1 MTKNKNKDKYKDAG
15 VNIDEGQKFIDD
27 IKNLTSALNTKYSLN
42 SIGGFSGYIEIPKN
56 VSNPVYA
63 LACDGVGTKMRVALR
78 LNDLS
83 TIGIDLV
90 AMCVNDLIVSGAK
103 PVAFLDYYGCA
114 TLDREKGQQILKGIL
129 EGCIQSDCD
138 LVGGETAEMPDH
150 YKGENF
156 DLVGFSMGVNDKETI
171 IDGSNIAEGNIILG
185 LPSSGFHSNGFSLIN
200 KIIDKS
206 APNELL
212 EKLLTPTKIYVK
224 EVMELLEHVEINGM
238 AHITGGGFEEN
249 LSRINNNFTM
259 NIDKTKWNMPQIFSE
274 IQSLGNI
281 EEDEMFKVFNCGIGY
296 VLILSKENAIKAK
309 EINQSLIEIGF
320 VTKASTKFEFI

>member
-103 PVAFLDYYGCA
+103 PVAFLDYYGCT

-129 EGCIQSDCD
+129 EGCLQSDCD

-206 APNELL
+206 TPNELL
-212 EKLLTPTKIYVK
+212 EKLKSNLH
-224 EVMELLEHVEINGM
+224 EVR
-238 AHITGGGFEEN
+238 ARGGQLF
-249 LSRINNNFTM
+249 
-259 NIDKTKWNMPQIFSE
+259 
-274 IQSLGNI
+274 
-281 EEDEMFKVFNCGIGY
+281 VFAD
-296 VLILSKENAIKAK
+296 SDA
-309 EINQSLIEIGF
+309 GF
-320 VTKASTKFEFI
+320 VSELGITVIDMPHVPKSLEAILYTLPLQLLSYHVALLKGTDVDQPRNLAKSVTVE